1 MRKILLFTCY
11 LLFSY
16 SGNSQEINLQIE
28 KKLWQEDFKYLKQRV
43 EKIAP
48 MYQYEAVKKNFN
60 SVHNDLLTLD
70 FNGYEAMFSIQ
81 KLMNTLNDEGC
92 NVPLFQKGLE
102 LQVLPIKTY
111 WFSNGLY
118 VLDATNNYKEIIDK
132 QVIKINNTPI
142 EKVFEKLKIFLNAD
156 SLYYKKH
163 LFQVYGFM
171 PSILKTVGLG
181 INDNEVKL
189 EFASGKTTL
198 IKSESINEYVKLN
211 RKLPNDEFFSYT
223 NKNYKGKNYWLDFIP
238 NTKTLFVQLQAV
250 VNNKEEYSFSNFIDK
265 IEENITSNK
274 TDKIIIDVR
283 YGGGG
288 NGFKLKRLTDLLR
301 VSKAINKEGHLF
313 VLTSKAT
320 RGALL
325 ELVSILN
332 LNTKAIL
339 VGEPT
344 AEGVNTVGDI
354 KYITLPNSGLKV
366 SITHTLWA
374 TSWKQD
380 SNKTLLPHLKV
391 NYSFTD
397 KKANIDPWIKATEA
411 YSIEAKKKPIPKEL
425 RKQLE
430 GKYKVEKRK
439 LRIRETDGKLY
450 LKMSRRIRS
459 FFEIST
465 ELYYQSEGILSTDI
479 ENVFLKYS
487 KNSSGKIKIETIKW
501 NNLNLK
507 VE

>member
-1 MRKILLFTCY
+1 MKKLLLFICY
-11 LLFSY
+11 LIFSC

-28 KKLWQEDFKYLKQRV
+28 KELWKEDIKYLKQRV

-60 SVHNDLLTLD
+60 SFYNNLLDVD
-70 FNGYEAMFSIQ
+70 FNGYEATFGIQ

-118 VLDATNNYKEIIDK
+118 VLDASNNYKEIIGK

-142 EKVFEKLKIFLNAD
+142 EKVFEKLKNFLNAD
-156 SLYYKKH
+156 NLHYKKY

-171 PSILKTVGLG
+171 PSMLKAVGLG
-181 INDNEVKL
+181 INDNEVKI
-189 EFASGKTTL
+189 EFALGKTIL
-198 IKSESINEYVKLN
+198 IKSESINEYAKLN

-223 NKNYKGKNYWLDFIP
+223 NKNHKGKNYWLDFIP
-238 NTKTLFVQLQAV
+238 NTKTLFIQLQAV
-250 VNNKEEYSFSNFIDK
+250 VNNKEGYSFSNFVDK
-265 IEENITSNK
+265 IEESITSNK

-288 NGFKLKRLTDLLR
+288 NGFKLKRLTDVLR
-301 VSKAINKEGHLF
+301 DSKTINKEGHLF

-320 RGALL
+320 RGTLL
-325 ELVSILN
+325 ELASILN

-366 SITHTLWA
+366 SITHTLWT

-380 SNKTLLPHLKV
+380 SSKTLLPHLKV

-397 KKANIDPWIKATEA
+397 KKTNIDPWIKLTEA
-411 YSIEAKKKPIPKEL
+411 YTTEVKKKSVPKEL

-430 GKYKVEKRK
+430 GKYKVEDRK
-439 LRIRETDGKLY
+439 LRIIEMEGKLY

-459 FFEIST
+459 FFEICT
-465 ELYYQSEGILSTDI
+465 ELYYHSEGVLSTDI
-479 ENVFLKYS
+479 ENIFLKYS
-487 KNSSGKIKIETIKW
+487 KNSSGRIKIETVRW